1 MNKSP
6 ATTIVNIN
14 RTLIGV
20 IALVLLFAAAVLW
33 TTVGSQNLWTGA
45 CVKVG
50 LVMSTLWLAMPSG
63 PVQGNWGQASLG
75 SIVVLLSIG
84 LILIGKRVDF
94 RIVVAVLFGAAVTI
108 KLLRP
113 GSKHGVR

>member
-14 RTLIGV
+14 RTSIGV
-20 IALVLLFAAAVLW
+20 IAVVLLLAAAILW
-33 TTVGSQNLWTGA
+33 ATLGSQNLWTGA

-63 PVQGNWGQASLG
+63 PTQANWGQASLG
-75 SIVVLLSIG
+75 SIIVLLSIG

-94 RIVVAVLFGAAVTI
+94 RIVMAVLFGAAVTI

-113 GSKHGVR
+113 GSNHSVR